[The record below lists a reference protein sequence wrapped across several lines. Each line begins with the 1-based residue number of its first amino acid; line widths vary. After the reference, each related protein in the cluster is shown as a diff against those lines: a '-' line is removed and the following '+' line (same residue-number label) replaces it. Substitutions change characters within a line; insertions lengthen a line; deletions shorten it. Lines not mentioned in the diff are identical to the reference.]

1 MIFVFCFQGNVFR
14 LIERTSQFYRH
25 FTPLPLSFVQ
35 CLFLSQWRS
44 RLMGVVWRVL
54 FYEQNGRFRLL
65 RKGAKRW
72 LLALNCLRERKKVFG
87 KPAGDDDLVR
97 VGEACPICFDNFQ
110 APIVLE
116 CSHIFC
122 ESCIHKWFE
131 KEHLCPMCRTRLPG
145 LAWTDGSTLGD
156 VVYR

>member
-1 MIFVFCFQGNVFR
+1 MTLVFCFQGNVFR